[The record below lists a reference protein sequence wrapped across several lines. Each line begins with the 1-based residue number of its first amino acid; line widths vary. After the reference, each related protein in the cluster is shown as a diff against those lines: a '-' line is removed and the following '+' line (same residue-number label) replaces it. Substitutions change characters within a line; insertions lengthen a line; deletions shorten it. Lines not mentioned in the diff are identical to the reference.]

1 MQSEAN
7 ERGYLN
13 EHFRLFHTTD
23 LQPLQVDWHFHTFD
37 KLVFFRSGQVE
48 YSVESETYALR
59 PGDLL
64 LISHGQLHRMRAKGG
79 AAYER
84 FILYLDGAYLHNL
97 APQVGGLNA
106 CFRQARQSGHSLL
119 RLGDSERAS
128 LYQQIGRASCRE
140 RV

>member
-64 LISHGQLHRMRAKGG
+64 LISHGQLHRMRSKGG

-84 FILYLDGAYLHNL
+84 FILYLDGAY
-97 APQVGGLNA
+97 
-106 CFRQARQSGHSLL
+106 
-119 RLGDSERAS
+119 
-128 LYQQIGRASCRE
+128 
-140 RV
+140 

>member
-64 LISHGQLHRMRAKGG
+64 LISHGQLHRMRSKGG
-79 AAYER
+79 AA
-84 FILYLDGAYLHNL
+84 
-97 APQVGGLNA
+97 
-106 CFRQARQSGHSLL
+106 QSGSAGRRTE
-119 RLGDSERAS
+119 RLFPSGSAEWPQPAA
-128 LYQQIGRASCRE
+128 LG
-140 RV
+140 